1 MRKNCVFL
9 FFSFLVILLYSCATI
24 LNGRFQKIPVITSVP
39 GAQVYVND
47 ALTDTTPC
55 VVEVRRSIRK
65 DQEIKVTKKGYVT
78 EAFTLK
84 KKLNENTLLGIPYF
98 FIPVA
103 IDAGTGAIVRY
114 KKPDTIA
121 LVNKIKTR

>member
-1 MRKNCVFL
+1 MRKSCVFL
-9 FFSFLVILLYSCATI
+9 SFSFLLVLPYSCATI
-24 LNGRFQKIPVITSVP
+24 LNGRYQQIPVVTSTP

-47 ALTDTTPC
+47 VLTDTTPC
-55 VVEVRRSIRK
+55 VVKVRRSIK
-65 DQEIKVTKKGYVT
+65 HDQEIKVTKKGYST

-121 LVNKIKTR
+121 LVNKTKTR